1 MGLINV
7 ALMRNTASRLGI
19 KEISQ
24 KGDSIYFYI
33 DSPEITQIKA
43 LMAKYKS
50 RVKFND
56 KQKPYISVA
65 LTKHQKP
72 SVLMNEVIGVM
83 KANETAV

>member
-1 MGLINV
+1 MGLINI
-7 ALMRNTASRLGI
+7 ALMRNMASRLGI

-24 KGDSIYFYI
+24 RGDSIFFFV
-33 DSPEITQIKA
+33 DSPEVSQITA
-43 LMAKYKS
+43 LMKKYKS

-56 KQKPYISVA
+56 KQKPYISVT

-83 KANETAV
+83 RNNALPA